1 MKAPPAVVD
10 VRVAEAGGR
19 KLHLWLPVFV
29 LWPLLLL
36 LGGLAIVAAA
46 LADAVLFVTGRPHR
60 FTTFMLG
67 CLDALGETRGTQVF
81 VDNKSRT
88 VDVTVW

>member
-10 VRVAEAGGR
+10 VHVAETGGR

-36 LGGLAIVAAA
+36 LGGLAIAASA
-46 LADAVLFVTGRPHR
+46 LVDAVLVVMGRPRR
-60 FTTFMLG
+60 FTTFVLG
-67 CLDALGETRGTQVF
+67 CLDAVGETRGTQVS